1 MISGRARILIVDD
14 NPVLC
19 DVLQDELSER
29 GYQCTTVLDGSS
41 ALAKLANQDFDAIL
55 LDIRL
60 PGISGMEVLRKIR
73 LEHEKTATI
82 MVTAVDDVATAV
94 EAMKLGASEYI
105 VKPFDLDAVD
115 ASIHAALKA
124 KRVGSKP
131 SSELDAIA
139 RGVDLKLDPFSTYAK
154 MITERTVDVA
164 RKLGIDEAE
173 IQHWVANK
181 SVSTHYV
188 VEEIKSTMRKLEQ
201 SVFAQLVMGVIEPY
215 VYVPNF
221 TENQN

>member
-1 MISGRARILIVDD
+1 MISDRARILIVDD

-29 GYQCTTVLDGSS
+29 GYQCTTVLDGNG
-41 ALAKLANQDFDAIL
+41 ALVKLANQDFDAIL

-73 LEHEKTATI
+73 LEHEKTVTI

-105 VKPFDLDAVD
+105 TKPFDLDAMD

-124 KRVGSKP
+124 KRAGSKP
-131 SSELDAIA
+131 SSEMDAIA
-139 RGVDLKLDPFSTYAK
+139 SGVEVELDPFSTYSK

-164 RKLGIDEAE
+164 RKLGIDEEE
-173 IQHWVANK
+173 IQHWVANR
-181 SVSTHYV
+181 SVSTRYGI
-188 VEEIKSTMRKLEQ
+188 EEIKSTLRKLER
-201 SVFAQLVMGVIEPY
+201 SAFAQLAMGVMEPY
-215 VYVPNF
+215 LYVPNF
-221 TENQN
+221 TGNQN